1 MIDFIVSTC
10 YALLITWVIYR
21 APFFKVEGLKST
33 HLSLV
38 FLLKVLAGITLY
50 LIYTYY
56 YTDRS
61 KADIYRFYDDSAAL
75 YQLLFT
81 HPKEFFTNLLGLSSD
96 FSSGGK
102 YAHLMNNWQ
111 LPYNNPM
118 YNDNR
123 IVIRFHA
130 ILRIISFGS
139 FNAHT
144 VFFSFF
150 SFTGLF
156 LITKT
161 FYQFIRDWKSE
172 IFIGTQLIPSVM
184 FWTSGCLK
192 ESILMLGMGIFIY
205 SIFNEKK
212 IRWYLRGL
220 LIIASILLILLT
232 KFYILAALL
241 PATIGYFISQKFKP
255 NWQPMVFILTIVF
268 LGLLAAFSHYII
280 PQINFLEILAFKQ
293 NNFVNLA
300 VSEKAG
306 SLITTTYLKPEL
318 TDILLKSP
326 EALFNTLLRPYPWEA
341 IGSIFKL
348 IPMLENIFFLFFIGW
363 IVWNHR
369 KPSHLRFVLF
379 SISFVVV
386 LYIIVGLSTP
396 VIGGM
401 VRYKVPALPF
411 LWVALLAFAKRS
423 QSYQQKLVLS

>member
-10 YALLITWVIYR
+10 YALLLTWVIYR

-33 HLSLV
+33 HLSMV
-38 FLLKVLAGITLY
+38 FLLKVLAGVTLY

-61 KADIYRFYDDSAAL
+61 KADVYRFYDDSAAL

-232 KFYILAALL
+232 KFYIMAALL
-241 PATIGYFISQKFKP
+241 PATVGYFNSEKFKP
-255 NWQPMVFILTIVF
+255 SWQPMIFIFNIVF

-348 IPMLENIFFLFFIGW
+348 IPTMENIFFLFFNSGCLMKYAVCKVSKRIG
-363 IVWNHR
+363 
-369 KPSHLRFVLF
+369 
-379 SISFVVV
+379 
-386 LYIIVGLSTP
+386 
-396 VIGGM
+396 
-401 VRYKVPALPF
+401 
-411 LWVALLAFAKRS
+411 
-423 QSYQQKLVLS
+423 

>member
-1 MIDFIVSTC
+1 MIDLLISTC
-10 YALLITWVIYR
+10 YALLLTWLIFR
-21 APFFKVEGLKST
+21 SPFFKVDGLKPM
-33 HLSLV
+33 HLPAV
-38 FLLKVLAGITLY
+38 FILKVLAGVALF

-75 YQLLFT
+75 YNLLFT
-81 HPKEFFTNLLGLSSD
+81 HPGEFFTNLLGFSSD
-96 FSSGGK
+96 FTSGGK

-111 LPYNNPM
+111 LPYENPM

-130 ILRIISFGS
+130 VLRIISFGS
-139 FNAHT
+139 FNTHT

-161 FYQFIRDWKSE
+161 FFYFIRDWKAE

-192 ESILMLGMGIFIY
+192 ESILMLGMGVFIFTFLNI
-205 SIFNEKK
+205 SQIA
-212 IRWYLRGL
+212 WYLRWPLVL
-220 LIIASILLILLT
+220 LSIVLMLLT
-232 KFYILAALL
+232 KFYIMAALI
-241 PATIGYFISQKFKP
+241 PATIGYMVSTKFKP
-255 NWQPMVFILTIVF
+255 GWQPLVFMLSALF
-268 LGLLAAFSHYII
+268 FGLLGASLHYII
-280 PQINFLEILAFKQ
+280 PSINLLEMLAFKQ

-318 TDILLKSP
+318 GDVLIKSP
-326 EALFNTLLRPYPWEA
+326 EALFNTLLRPYPWEST
-341 IGSIFKL
+341 GSIFKL
-348 IPMLENIFFLFFIGW
+348 IPMLENVFFIIFIGW
-363 IVWNHR
+363 IIWNNR
-369 KPSHLRFVLF
+369 KPNNLRFVLF
-379 SISFVVV
+379 CLSFVLV
-386 LYIIVGLSTP
+386 LYILVGLSTP
-396 VIGGM
+396 VMGGM

-411 LWVALLAFAKRS
+411 LWASLLAFAKRS
-423 QSYQQKLVLS
+423 HLYQQKLILT

>member
-1 MIDFIVSTC
+1 MIF
-10 YALLITWVIYR
+10 
-21 APFFKVEGLKST
+21 
-33 HLSLV
+33 LS
-38 FLLKVLAGITLY
+38 KVLAGVFLY

-75 YQLLFT
+75 YQLLFI
-81 HPKEFFTNLLGLSSD
+81 HPNEFFTNLIGLSSD

-111 LPYNNPM
+111 LPYDNPM

-123 IVIRFHA
+123 IVIRIHA
-130 ILRIISFGS
+130 VLRIISFGS
-139 FNAHT
+139 FNTHT

-161 FYQFIRDWKSE
+161 FYDFIRDWKTE
-172 IFIGTQLIPSVM
+172 IFIGTQLIPSVI

-192 ESILMLGMGIFIY
+192 ESILMIGMGIFI
-205 SIFNEKK
+205 SSLFNDKNK
-212 IRWYLRGL
+212 QWYLRGIMIIL
-220 LIIASILLILLT
+220 GALIILLT

-241 PATIGYFISQKFKP
+241 PAAIGYFISKKFKP
-255 NWQPMVFILTIVF
+255 GWQPMVFLLSTVF
-268 LGLLAAFSHYII
+268 LGLTAAFSHYFF
-280 PQINFLEILAFKQ
+280 PKINLLEMLAFKQ

-318 TDILLKSP
+318 SDIIIKTP
-326 EALFNTLLRPYPWEA
+326 EALLNTLLRPYPWESM
-341 IGSIFKL
+341 GSIFKL
-348 IPMLENIFFLFFIGW
+348 IPMLENLFFLFFIGW
-363 IVWNHR
+363 IIWNHR
-369 KPSHLRFVLF
+369 KPAQLRFVLF
-379 SISFVVV
+379 CISFVLV

-411 LWVALLAFAKRS
+411 LWITLLAFAKRS
-423 QSYQQKLVLS
+423 QSYQQKFALS